1 MSSQTEK
8 KLESLRH
15 YKL

>member
-1 MSSQTEK
+1 MSSQTV